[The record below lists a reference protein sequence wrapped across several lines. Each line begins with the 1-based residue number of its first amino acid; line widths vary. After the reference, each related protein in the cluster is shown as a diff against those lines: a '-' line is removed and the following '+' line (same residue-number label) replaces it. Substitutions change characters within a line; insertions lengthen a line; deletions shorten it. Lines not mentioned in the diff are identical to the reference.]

1 MANDRFRGHSTHTL
15 DEKGRVSIPAKIRS
29 VLTVLNASS
38 LVLVPWNDHLRA
50 YPEDEWAKYEDR
62 LLGDGVKKGM
72 GRLLR
77 ALVNNSITTSVD
89 KQGRLLISS
98 IHREKLNFKKE
109 LVVAGNVHWFEF
121 WDPQVYEKE
130 NAETLEDFSKY
141 EEELSEI
148 GLL

>member
-1 MANDRFRGHSTHTL
+1 MANDRFRGHSAHKM
-15 DEKGRVSIPAKIRS
+15 DGKGRVSIPAKIRS
-29 VLTVLNASS
+29 VLTVLNAGS
-38 LVLVPWNDHLRA
+38 LVLVLWNDHLRA

-89 KQGRLLISS
+89 TQGRLLISS
-98 IHREKLNFKKE
+98 VHREKLNFKKE
-109 LVVAGNVHWFEF
+109 VIVAGNVHWFEF

-130 NAETLEDFSKY
+130 NAKTLEDFGKY